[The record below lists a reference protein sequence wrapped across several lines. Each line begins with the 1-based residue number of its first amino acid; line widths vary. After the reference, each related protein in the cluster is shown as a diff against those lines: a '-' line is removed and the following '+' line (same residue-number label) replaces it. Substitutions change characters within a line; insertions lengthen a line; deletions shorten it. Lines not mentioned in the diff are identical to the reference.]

1 MIQKNRNFFLNDT
14 CCVPFTFM
22 SAPAALLMASYVFGI
37 AVVFSDIS
45 ACAFD
50 VNECPMLFLYKGC
63 DSRDSGFVMRCGI
76 YSRNRKKVFIL
87 PCFFHVFS
95 YGSPTSQPSLPVSL
109 LSLQLCSH

>member
-1 MIQKNRNFFLNDT
+1 
-14 CCVPFTFM
+14 M

-50 VNECPMLFLYKGC
+50 VNECPMLFFLYKGC

-76 YSRNRKKVFIL
+76 YYMNRKRMFML
-87 PCFFHVFS
+87 PCFFHVSS
-95 YGSPTSQPSLPVSL
+95 YGSPTSQPYRPVSL
-109 LSLQLCSH
+109 LSPPL